1 MADTRKKY
9 TREFE
14 IEAVRMHEEGVK
26 SGREIEAE
34 LGIGSG
40 QVCRW
45 RKELQAEGGGNVRAF
60 PGNGKR
66 RDQELT
72 ELRKEVCELQEAS
85 DIVRKAVAI
94 FSSHKR

>member
-1 MADTRKKY
+1 MAENRKKY
-9 TREFE
+9 ARKFE
-14 IEAVRMHEEGVK
+14 VEAVKMLVEGEK

-34 LGIGSG
+34 LGLGSD
-40 QVCRW
+40 QVYRR